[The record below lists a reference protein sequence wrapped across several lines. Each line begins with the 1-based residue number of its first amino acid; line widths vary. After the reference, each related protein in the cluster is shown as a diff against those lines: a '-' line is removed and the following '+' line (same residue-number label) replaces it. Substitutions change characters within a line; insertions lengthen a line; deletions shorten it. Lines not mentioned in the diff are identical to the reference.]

1 MLSKDEEEEI
11 LEMLPNDEEAEE
23 LDFHHDQN
31 GDNDD
36 RLQPVNS
43 NSNRQRR
50 RRRSVAVWSVLALVI
65 SCVVIS
71 VVVVWTN
78 RGLQKKKNNATAT
91 VTNGIGEDKYEYDEN
106 DNDET
111 GTETTNKKEI
121 ENSNSLYLST
131 DHPTTV
137 PPTVSPTVPSDE
149 PRQQECPPKST
160 KPTDNDDFS
169 REKLTSAG
177 CVPLDCLSELELRN
191 TRDRLGPLAHLCK
204 GQALCNG
211 DAEKYPGTIFQFGLS
226 ENGSLVWQQCN
237 PSDPSQTEVRVLREG
252 NEKSDQV
259 WFTMTAI
266 GTWQIWESSSSPSSL
281 VDATTAPNATTVTT
295 ATNAATTTP
304 SLVWTQSVDDE
315 QNISGEIRRCLH
327 SRPVLDCPYLHFRR
341 HGAVVLNYIDDQGS
355 WVACDCQKSC
365 FPGLWQNN

>member
-106 DNDET
+106 DNGE
-111 GTETTNKKEI
+111 TETTNKKEI

-160 KPTDNDDFS
+160 KPTDNDNFS

-266 GTWQIWESSSSPSSL
+266 GTWQIWESSSSSSPSSL

-295 ATNAATTTP
+295 ATNEATPTP